1 MVRPLPFAW
10 PYWPFFWV
18 VLFASFFPEMLLVRR
33 SQASAKG
40 NAQDAGSLNFI
51 NIGSQLAMLAAFVI
65 AFLVPSFTIVH
76 RVAAFW
82 GGIALLV
89 AGTVL
94 RRHCWR
100 ILGRHFTGAVIV
112 SPDQPV
118 IERGAYR
125 FVRHPSYTG
134 GVMMFAGI
142 GLALG
147 NWLSFAIIVLGICA
161 VYAYRVAA
169 EERALVATLGQPYV
183 DYMRRCKRFIPWVV

>member
-1 MVRPLPFAW
+1 
-10 PYWPFFWV
+10 V
-18 VLFASFFPEMLLVRR
+18 VVFASFFREMLLVRR

-65 AFLVPSFTIVH
+65 AFLVPAFAIVH

-82 GGIALLV
+82 GGIALLI

-100 ILGRHFTGAVIV
+100 VLGQHFTGAVIV

-169 EERALVATLGQPYV
+169 EERALIATLGQPYV